1 MKNMSAIILM
11 KRTAV
16 ISACVMFALFCSFNA
31 QAKTSDAELKVKVDA
46 FYKEWNQA
54 VEAKNIDAIKGL
66 LEDDYK
72 LIGGMAGKDHQEKA
86 LGLLFKEYEQLS
98 SSAVINTI
106 KATYDDDGS
115 GEKVQVIGDYHLK
128 AKKKGD
134 ANWSTVVHDG
144 FFEILK
150 PNEDGEFKLLAS
162 GNVNLERFKNI
173 KDNVYTD
180 PTLGYSIAGPEGW
193 SLLPLEMPTMQG
205 GTLFMMPNGHTPGM
219 FGYVELPYQVTAK
232 QAVEGDGAVMKKV
245 TKSYKLLESGPVE
258 RNGMKGY
265 GSLSRFEV
273 KESDEVMM
281 RRRVYLSGGGL
292 LYVFLVTAPEQ
303 HWDEVKGSLDT
314 ILDSF
319 KQTDKAKNNA
329 ASIVREKTASGEIM
343 GRIYSNDEYGCQ
355 IAAPKGWEL
364 KATPLGAFKVSIS
377 ITPPD
382 GKSLVRL
389 LGLDMKVPTDVK
401 DVFQQEMNGIKSIT
415 EDFSVQVEPEEI
427 EIAGVTGMTGT
438 FTFSLEGLG
447 TMTRKSVM
455 VTHGSHLFMILCD
468 AIPPE
473 KFAELEASF
482 DSIIKSF
489 TVN

>member
-1 MKNMSAIILM
+1 MNNMSATIIM
-11 KRTAV
+11 KKTVV
-16 ISACVMFALFCSFNA
+16 ISACVMFALLCSFNA

-46 FYKEWNQA
+46 FYKEWNNA
-54 VEAKNIDAIKGL
+54 MEAKDMDAIMGL
-66 LEDDYK
+66 LDEDYR
-72 LIGGMAGKDHQEKA
+72 IMGGMSGRDHQEKA
-86 LGLLFKEYEQLS
+86 LGVFFKEYSQMS
-98 SSAVINTI
+98 STVVVDTI
-106 KATYDDDGS
+106 KATYSDDGD
-115 GEKVQVIGDYHLK
+115 EKIQVIGDYHLK
-128 AKKKGD
+128 AKKEGD
-134 ANWSTVVHDG
+134 ANWSTIVHDG
-144 FFEILK
+144 FYETLK
-150 PNEDGEFKLLAS
+150 PNKDGEFKLLAS

-193 SLLPLEMPTMQG
+193 SLLPLELPTMQG

-219 FGYVELPYQVTAK
+219 FGYVELPYQVTPK

-245 TKSYKLLESGPVE
+245 VKTYKLLESGPVE

-265 GSLSRFEV
+265 GSLTRFSV

-292 LYVFLVTAPEQ
+292 LYVFLLTAPEE
-303 HWDEVKGSLDT
+303 HWDEVKGTLDI

-319 KQTDKAKNNA
+319 KQTEKAKTSA

-389 LGLDMKVPTDVK
+389 LGLDMKMPLDVK
-401 DVFQQEMNGIKSIT
+401 DSFKSEMNGIKSIT
-415 EDFSVQVEPEEI
+415 EDFSVQVEPEDI
-427 EIAGVTGMTGT
+427 EIAGITGT
-438 FTFSLEGLG
+438 TGTYTFSLEGLG

-455 VTHGSHLFMILCD
+455 IIHDSILYMILCD
-468 AIPPE
+468 AMPPE
-473 KFAELEASF
+473 KFAELESSF